1 VRDLPE
7 TDAAIAAALPHVEP
21 LGWSLAAA
29 RAGLGDIGAEPA
41 DAVVLFP
48 RGASDMLDAF
58 AALAD
63 RWMAEDAA
71 AADMSGLRT
80 PGRVRAVILL
90 RLARLRPYREAVR
103 RAAGHPRRCAL
114 MRTVDA
120 IWHAAGDTL
129 EGPSRHTKRPILAAV
144 YSSTL
149 LVWLR
154 EAEGGEGATASFLDR
169 RLADVRRIGEIRARI
184 GNIGI
189 FRTSTV

>member
-1 VRDLPE
+1 MRDLPE
-7 TDAAIAAALPHVEP
+7 TDAAIAAALPHVER
-21 LGWSLAAA
+21 LGWTMAAA
-29 RAGLGDIGAEPA
+29 RAGLVDIGAEPG
-41 DAVVLFP
+41 DAIALFP
-48 RGASDMLDAF
+48 RGASDMIDAF

-63 RWMAEDAA
+63 RWMTEDAA

-103 RAAGHPRRCAL
+103 RAAGHPRCAL

-154 EAEGGEGATASFLDR
+154 EAEGGEGATAGFLDR
-169 RLADVRRIGEIRARI
+169 RLADVRRIGEIRARF
-184 GNIGI
+184 GNIRI
-189 FRTSTV
+189 CRPSTV